1 MYKFMVSAL
10 VLISIIPKAVFASDL
25 GEAVIRTKEA
35 CSGISDSMHDMKVK
49 AGINTAVT
57 AVGTVSAGVALGTGI
72 AKQKK
77 DDEFNELSQELVTL
91 AATKAIQDKLD
102 IMDKQVLINAVTEYV
117 KANPKDERIDDMV
130 KLDKESKKLGNIR
143 TGTLAVTT
151 ATNIAG
157 TAIAATN
164 KVDSSLEENINKC
177 ITAVQDLSKIKMT
190 AVLEGSAETSEVND
204 ADKIVAACSDY
215 ELVDLSPI
223 NNRAVGAAVASGL
236 GAGAGL
242 AGLITSAMANTEKTR
257 SQGGPNE
264 EKLNTTANVM
274 AGTSAVAGATATVF
288 NATQIAAIKKV
299 VAAADK
305 CEEALQ

>member
-25 GEAVIRTKEA
+25 GEAIIRTKEA
-35 CSGISDSMHDMKVK
+35 CAGISDSMHDMKVK

-57 AVGTVSAGVALGTGI
+57 GVGTVGAGIALGTGI

-77 DDEFNELSQELVTL
+77 DDKIAELSQELIAL
-91 AATKAIQDKLD
+91 AASKTTQEQLI
-102 IMDKQVLINAVTEYV
+102 ITDKQTLINTVEEYI
-117 KANPKDERIDDMV
+117 KNNPKDEHLNKIKQLDDQ
-130 KLDKESKKLGNIR
+130 SKKLGNIR
-143 TGTLAVTT
+143 TGTLAVAT
-151 ATNIAG
+151 AANIAG

-164 KVDSSLEENINKC
+164 KVDLSLEENINKC

-190 AVLEGSAETSEVND
+190 AVIEGSAETSEVNN
-204 ADKIVAACSDY
+204 ADKIIAACIDY

-223 NNRAVGAAVASGL
+223 NNRTVGAAVASGL

-242 AGLITSAMANTEKTR
+242 VGLVTSAMANTTKTR
-257 SQGGPNE
+257 SQDNLNE
-264 EKLNTTANVM
+264 DKLNTTANVM